1 MDLINTDDNSVVAL
15 ENLYF
20 TEVSEGQKINRVS
33 HTVGAVS
40 FTGILLNVDAAVLP
54 NHVNGDVPAGVTS
67 GTTPQANIEVLG
79 WTWAAAAGALTN
91 L

>member
-1 MDLINTDDNSVVAL
+1 MDLINTDDNSVVNL

-20 TEVSEGQKINRVS
+20 TEVTEGQKINRVS

-67 GTTPQANIEVLG
+67 GTTPKANIEALD
-79 WTWAAAAGALTN
+79 WTWAAATGTFTN

>member
-1 MDLINTDDNSVVAL
+1 
-15 ENLYF
+15 
-20 TEVSEGQKINRVS
+20 
-33 HTVGAVS
+33 VS

-67 GTTPQANIEVLG
+67 GTTPKANIEALD
-79 WTWAAAAGALTN
+79 WTWAAATGTFTN